1 MCFSIFPLLN
11 GTCGV
16 HILSLFYHLFRGGRI
31 IAHLSIKSSEHEEP
45 YQDLM
50 ERTEHD
56 SEILDVE
63 MDVVSERGFGLSGLE
78 RT

>member
-1 MCFSIFPLLN
+1 
-11 GTCGV
+11 
-16 HILSLFYHLFRGGRI
+16 
-31 IAHLSIKSSEHEEP
+31 
-45 YQDLM
+45 M

-63 MDVVSERGFGLSGLE
+63 MDVVSERGSGLCGLE